1 MFGKIFLIAGNI
13 YALKN
18 YCVRLYEKITK
29 EFVKLD
35 KYICGDFYRAIKR
48 TVLSLKGEKMENKLL
63 MISERSRLEVMEL
76 LPDEAVTNRLA
87 LYFQN
92 FSDQTRIRILSA
104 LSIRELCVN
113 DLSKVLGQNQTTI
126 SHQLKTLKDQ
136 GMVDCK
142 REGKVLIYF
151 LKSSSVNEMMLYSVI
166 EIV

>member
-48 TVLSLKGEKMENKLL
+48 TLLSLKGEKMENKLL

-76 LPDEAVTNRLA
+76 LPDEGVTNRLA

-113 DLSKVLGQNQTTI
+113 DLSKVL
-126 SHQLKTLKDQ
+126 D
-136 GMVDCK
+136 
-142 REGKVLIYF
+142 R
-151 LKSSSVNEMMLYSVI
+151 KSVV
-166 EIV
+166 